1 MTDMWIYFVLLFLVF
16 FLGYYTH
23 WLVYLAKLKKL
34 GQTIQESE
42 LVLENLRRDKQML
55 EVLINLYKSMT
66 AQKEGE

>member
-1 MTDMWIYFVLLFLVF
+1 MTDVWIYAILLLLVF

-23 WLVYLAKLKKL
+23 QLIYFEKLKKL

>member
-1 MTDMWIYFVLLFLVF
+1 MTDMWVYAILLFLVF

-23 WLVYLAKLKKL
+23 RLIYFAKLKKL

-55 EVLINLYKSMT
+55 EVLITLYKNMT

>member
-1 MTDMWIYFVLLFLVF
+1 MTDMWIYAVLLFLVF

-23 WLVYLAKLKKL
+23 RLIYFEKLKKL

>member
-1 MTDMWIYFVLLFLVF
+1 MTDMWIYVVLLFSVF

-23 WLVYLAKLKKL
+23 WLLYLAKLKKL

-42 LVLENLRRDKQML
+42 IVLENLKRDKQML

>member
-1 MTDMWIYFVLLFLVF
+1 MTDMWIYAVLLFLVF

-23 WLVYLAKLKKL
+23 RLIYFAKLKKL
-34 GQTIQESE
+34 GQVIQETE
-42 LVLENLRRDKQML
+42 LVLENLRCDKQKL

>member
-1 MTDMWIYFVLLFLVF
+1 MTDMWIYAILLLLVF

-34 GQTIQESE
+34 GQVIQETE
-42 LVLENLRRDKQML
+42 LVLENLRCDKQKL